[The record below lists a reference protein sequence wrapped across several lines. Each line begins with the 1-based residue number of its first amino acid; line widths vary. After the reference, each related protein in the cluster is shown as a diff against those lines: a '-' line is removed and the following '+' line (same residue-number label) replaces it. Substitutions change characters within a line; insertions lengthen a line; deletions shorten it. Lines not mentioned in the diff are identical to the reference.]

1 MKQCTLLLC
10 LGVLTSGFAQS
21 YPPAEDQPGTT
32 AIFKDSPLYVDWATG
47 ITVERGLVN
56 KSDPEAMANGSHY
69 ATAGI
74 PDAALGYPDGDVV
87 SLGDGGNA
95 ILTFAAPIIDGS
107 GFDFAVF
114 ENGGSSFL
122 ELAFVEVS
130 SDGVNFFRF
139 PNHSETQT
147 ETQIGSFGTPHAAY
161 LHNLA
166 GKYGAQYGTPFD
178 LSEIANNDLLDKNN
192 ITHVKVVDM
201 VGSINPAYASFDSL
215 GNAVNESFPTPFPSC
230 GFDLQA
236 VGVINQLILDLPSIQ
251 ESAVVLYPNPA
262 NDMISIKGNRL
273 CDITIYDMSGRLV
286 LTKDGT
292 GDNTINVSHL
302 SAGTYSVVA
311 ASGDVI
317 RRFPLIIAR

>member
-1 MKQCTLLLC
+1 MRLRALLLC

-47 ITVERGLVN
+47 VTVERGLVN

-95 ILTFAAPIIDGS
+95 ILTFAVPIIDGT

-139 PNHSETQT
+139 PNHSETQN
-147 ETQIGSFGTPHAAY
+147 ETQIGSFGTPQAAY

-178 LSEIANNDLLDKNN
+178 LSEIPNNDLLDKNN
-192 ITHVKVVDM
+192 ITHVKVVDV
-201 VGSINPAYASFDSL
+201 VGSIDPAYASFDSL

-236 VGVINQLILDLPSIQ
+236 VGILNRLVLDVPSIQ

-262 NDMISIKGNRL
+262 NDMISIKGNRP
-273 CDITIYDMSGRLV
+273 CDITVYDMSGRLV
-286 LTKDGT
+286 LTREGVSNKQ
-292 GDNTINVSHL
+292 INVSHL
-302 SAGTYSVVA
+302 SAGAYNVFAV
-311 ASGDVI
+311 SGGVI

>member
-1 MKQCTLLLC
+1 MKQCVLLLC

-95 ILTFAAPIIDGS
+95 ILTFAAPIIDGP

-130 SDGVNFFRF
+130 SDGVSFFRF

-147 ETQIGSFGTPHAAY
+147 ETQIGSFGTPQAAY

-178 LSEIANNDLLDKNN
+178 LSEIPNNDLLDKDN
-192 ITHVKVVDM
+192 ITHVKVVDV

-236 VGVINQLILDLPSIQ
+236 VGVLNQLVLGLPSIQ
-251 ESAVVLYPNPA
+251 ESAVLLYPNPT
-262 NDMISIKGNRL
+262 NDMISIKCNRP

-286 LTKDGT
+286 LTQGGIENKPV
-292 GDNTINVSHL
+292 NVLHL
-302 SAGTYSVVA
+302 SAGTYNVSAV
-311 ASGDVI
+311 SGGVI

>member
-1 MKQCTLLLC
+1 MKQCALLVC
-10 LGVLTSGFAQS
+10 LGVLTTGFAQS

-74 PDAALGYPDGDVV
+74 PEAALGYPDGDVV
-87 SLGDGGNA
+87 SLGDGGTA
-95 ILTFAAPIIDGS
+95 ILTFAAPIIDGP
-107 GFDFAVF
+107 GFDLAVF

-147 ETQIGSFGTPHAAY
+147 ETQIGSFGTPQAAY

-192 ITHVKVVDM
+192 ITHVKVVDV
-201 VGSINPAYASFDSL
+201 VGSIDPAYASFDSL

-236 VGVINQLILDLPSIQ
+236 VGVINKMVLDLPAIQ

-262 NDMISIKGNRL
+262 NDMISIKCNRPY
-273 CDITIYDMSGRLV
+273 DITIYDMSGRLV
-286 LTKDGT
+286 LTQEGIK
-292 GDNTINVSHL
+292 NKPVNVSHL
-302 SAGTYSVVA
+302 SAGIYSVVA
-311 ASGDVI
+311 ASGNVVQQVS
-317 RRFPLIIAR
+317 LIISR

>member
-1 MKQCTLLLC
+1 MKQCALLLC

-192 ITHVKVVDM
+192 ITHVKVVDV

-273 CDITIYDMSGRLV
+273 RDITIYDMSGRLV
-286 LTKDGT
+286 LTREGVSNKQ
-292 GDNTINVSHL
+292 INVSHL

-317 RRFPLIIAR
+317 QRVLLIISR